1 MKILITGA
9 SGYVGTKLVQKL
21 LEQRH
26 TLHLLLRNPDRSPY
40 FRTNGIKLFTGDIR
54 NTKSI
59 HVAMEGCDQVYH
71 LAALAKVW
79 VKDPSSY
86 FKTNLLGTKNVL
98 DSAVYF
104 GISKIVFCSTAGV
117 FGPSIYQD
125 IDENSIRL
133 YDFSNEYESSK
144 AMAESLI
151 RQYII
156 KHRLNIVITSPTRV
170 YGPCDYHKPTNVN
183 FMIKRYLE
191 RKWRIIP
198 GDGTKIGNYVFIDD
212 TVNGLIQAMDLGEC
226 GETYILSGEN
236 HSIGSFF
243 RTLKNA
249 SGINVTMIQIPFWLI
264 RIYVHFQYFIALL
277 LRKDPLITPKWIHKV
292 NSDWKVST
300 KRTQIELGVEKTSLD
315 IGLAATVKW
324 LYSHKIN
331 S

>member
-183 FMIKRYLE
+183 FMIKRYLH
-191 RKWRIIP
+191 
-198 GDGTKIGNYVFIDD
+198 
-212 TVNGLIQAMDLGEC
+212 
-226 GETYILSGEN
+226 ILFVC
-236 HSIGSFF
+236 FF
-243 RTLKNA
+243 
-249 SGINVTMIQIPFWLI
+249 F
-264 RIYVHFQYFIALL
+264 
-277 LRKDPLITPKWIHKV
+277 
-292 NSDWKVST
+292 
-300 KRTQIELGVEKTSLD
+300 
-315 IGLAATVKW
+315 
-324 LYSHKIN
+324 
-331 S
+331 